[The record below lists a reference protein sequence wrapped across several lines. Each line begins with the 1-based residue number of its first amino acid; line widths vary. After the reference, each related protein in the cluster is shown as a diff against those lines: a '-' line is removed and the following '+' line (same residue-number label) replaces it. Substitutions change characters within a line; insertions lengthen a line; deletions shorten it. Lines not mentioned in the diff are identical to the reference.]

1 MIVPRMMSALVMA
14 AVISA
19 WAASVP
25 AQSFPVRPITI
36 IVPFP
41 PGGVTDPVARA
52 VAAKIQESTG
62 QPVVVDNRPGAGGVV
77 AAEIAKR
84 APADGYTV
92 FFSNF
97 ATHAVN
103 VTLYNKLPYD
113 PVRDFQPLTKIIATQ
128 SMLVVPVDSPAKTP
142 ADLVAMAKSK
152 PNGLTF
158 ASQGIGA
165 GGHLQGEMFKKMT
178 GAPLTHVPYKGSG
191 PALQDM
197 LAGRVDLFFDAFIPA
212 GPHTRDGKLRALAV
226 TSKTRS
232 KLYPDLPTME
242 ELGFKGME
250 LDAWFGMFVP
260 AGTSQPVV
268 RKLHEEFVKAIR
280 SPDLTKR
287 FTDLGLDIVTNTPEE
302 FAAQIV
308 SDITRLGQVVRDA
321 GAKVD

>member
-1 MIVPRMMSALVMA
+1 MKHLRMTIPLILQ
-14 AVISA
+14 AVVLA
-19 WAASVP
+19 WAASVS
-25 AQSFPVRPITI
+25 AQNFPVRPITI

-52 VAAKIQESTG
+52 VAQKIQESTG
-62 QPVVVDNRPGAGGVV
+62 QSVLVDNRPGAGGVV

-103 VTLYNKLPYD
+103 VTLYSKLPYD
-113 PVRDFQPLTKIIATQ
+113 PVKDFQPLTKIISTQ
-128 SMLVVPVDSPAKTP
+128 SMLVVPAESPAKTP

-152 PNGLTF
+152 PGGLTY

-178 GAPLTHVPYKGSG
+178 GVNLTHVPYKGSG

-197 LAGRVDLFFDAFIPA
+197 LAGRVDLFFDALVTA
-212 GPHTRDGKLRALAV
+212 GPHAREGKLRALAI
-226 TSKTRS
+226 TSKARS

-260 AGTSQPVV
+260 AGTPQPVV
-268 RKLHEEFVKAIR
+268 RKLHEEFVKAAR
-280 SPDLTKR
+280 SPDFVKR
-287 FTDLGLDIVTNTPEE
+287 FTDLGLDVVTNTPEE
-302 FAAQIV
+302 FTALIAA
-308 SDITRLGQVVRDA
+308 DIAKLGQVVRDS
-321 GAKVD
+321 GVKVD

>member
-1 MIVPRMMSALVMA
+1 MHQRINVAPSLVAVLLAWTAL
-14 AVISA
+14 
-19 WAASVP
+19 AS

-52 VAAKIQESTG
+52 VAQKIQESTG
-62 QPVVVDNRPGAGGVV
+62 QSVLVDNRPGAGGVV

-103 VTLYNKLPYD
+103 VTLYTKLPYD
-113 PVRDFQPLTKIIATQ
+113 PVKDFQPLTKIISTQ
-128 SMLVVPVDSPAKTP
+128 SMLVVPADSPAKTP
-142 ADLVAMAKSK
+142 ADLVALAKSR
-152 PNGLTF
+152 PNGLTY

-178 GAPLTHVPYKGSG
+178 GVNLTHVPYKGSG

-197 LAGRVDLFFDAFIPA
+197 LAGRVDLFFDALVTA
-212 GPHTRDGKLRALAV
+212 GPHAREGKLRALAV
-226 TSKTRS
+226 TSKARS

-260 AGTSQPVV
+260 AGTPQPVV
-268 RKLHEEFVKAIR
+268 RKLHEEFVKAVR
-280 SPDLTKR
+280 SPDLVKR
-287 FTDLGLDIVTNTPEE
+287 FTDLGLDVVTNTPEE
-302 FAAQIV
+302 FAALIA
-308 SDITRLGQVVRDA
+308 SDIAKLGQVVRDS